1 MAHLTL
7 DKSNYQAFSG
17 EQVLDLEPR
26 EFDILWL
33 LAEQPSKAY
42 RENELYEALKKSHPQ
57 LQKNPFRNYIHQLRY
72 KLNRKF
78 IEVLD
83 ENRYRFAF

>member
-7 DKSNYQAFSG
+7 DKSNYKAFSSG
-17 EQVLDLEPR
+17 KLIDLAPP

-33 LAEQPSKAY
+33 LAEKPGKTYKES
-42 RENELYEALKKSHPQ
+42 ELYDALKKTHPQ
-57 LQKNPFRNYIHQLRY
+57 LQQNPFRKYIHQLRY

-78 IEVLD
+78 IQVLD
-83 ENRYRFAF
+83 ENRYRIAF